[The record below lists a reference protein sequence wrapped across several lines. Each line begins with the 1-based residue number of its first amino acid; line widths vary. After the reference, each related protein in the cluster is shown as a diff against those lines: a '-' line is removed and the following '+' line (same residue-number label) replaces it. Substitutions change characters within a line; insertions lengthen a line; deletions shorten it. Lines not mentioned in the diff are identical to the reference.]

1 MTSLKQISPEKRI
14 TFLKK
19 FTTEV
24 IINLVKEIHVNQK
37 IEQEKIKQKI
47 LSPIKEPIITISP
60 VFQLSKFTQV
70 QKENSTQGIIEIS
83 PMQNQRTVDI
93 EQLRKPIQ
101 HRTIIPRKI
110 PIQMRRLGQPLQKPS
125 QQIQK
130 KPISPDE
137 FQASKQILSKKTL
150 APQKISIKEK
160 VLRETKPEAKPRP
173 AGFALGKIESLLR
186 NKEIQLIECPGPNK
200 NLLVKKYNK
209 INTTRIT
216 LNQAEITDILY
227 SFAKEAQ
234 IPVVGGILKAAVGDL
249 VVSAVISEFVGS
261 RFIINKLTPYSLIQ
275 K

>member
-1 MTSLKQISPEKRI
+1 MTSLKQIIPEKRI

-24 IINLVKEIHVNQK
+24 IISLIREIHISQK

-47 LSPIKEPIITISP
+47 LSPIKEPIVNIPP
-60 VFQLSKFTQV
+60 VFQPSKFPPI
-70 QKENSTQGIIEIS
+70 QKKVSKKEVIIS
-83 PMQNQRTVDI
+83 PMPNKRTVEI
-93 EQLRKPIQ
+93 EQLRKLII
-101 HRTIIPRKI
+101 HRARTPKI
-110 PIQMRRLGQPLQKPS
+110 PIQIKQQPTKR
-125 QQIQK
+125 IQK
-130 KPISPDE
+130 QPISPDQ
-137 FQASKQILSKKTL
+137 FQASKQPFKQTQT
-150 APQKISIKEK
+150 PQKISPQLKT
-160 VLRETKPEAKPRP
+160 LREIKPEAKPRP
-173 AGFALGKIESLLR
+173 KGFALGKIESLLR
-186 NKEIQLIECPGPNK
+186 DKEIQLIECPGPNK
-200 NLLVKKYNK
+200 NLLVKKHNK

-216 LNQAEITDILY
+216 LDQAEITDILH

>member
-1 MTSLKQISPEKRI
+1 MTSLNQIIPEKRI

-24 IINLVKEIHVNQK
+24 IATIIKEIHTKQK

-47 LSPIKEPIITISP
+47 LSPIKEPIVTISP
-60 VFQLSKFTQV
+60 VFQPSKFTEPQKQDSIQV
-70 QKENSTQGIIEIS
+70 ITEAL
-83 PMQNQRTVDI
+83 PMQNKRTIDI
-93 EQLRKPIQ
+93 EQLRKPII
-101 HRTIIPRKI
+101 HRARIPRKI
-110 PIQMRRLGQPLQKPS
+110 PIQMRRQQAQQPT

-130 KPISPDE
+130 QPISPDE
-137 FQASKQILSKKTL
+137 FQASKQISSQKTPV
-150 APQKISIKEK
+150 PQKISPQQKALKEIKP
-160 VLRETKPEAKPRP
+160 VAKPRP

-200 NLLVKKYNK
+200 NLLIKKYNK

-234 IPVVGGILKAAVGDL
+234 IPIVGGILKAAVGDL